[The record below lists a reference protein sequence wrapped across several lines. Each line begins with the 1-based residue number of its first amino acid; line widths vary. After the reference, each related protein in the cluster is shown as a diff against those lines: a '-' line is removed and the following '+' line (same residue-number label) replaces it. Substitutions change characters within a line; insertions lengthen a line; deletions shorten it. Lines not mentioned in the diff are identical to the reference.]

1 MRRFLLLG
9 LITGFF
15 TGCGTSTPPAEAPK
29 EPAKTTSQPTPPGA
43 TQSTEQPPV
52 EKLDAANPPPGKP
65 QPDRLSAEA
74 MARAQRVEELT
85 GLANAAQG
93 KLAFG
98 EATKYWTE
106 AKTLLAQL
114 YGQKAWQT
122 TNAQLAADTAAIQAK
137 FTPKQLQSM
146 RELYSW
152 QGEIAGLLKESR
164 FAPALELAQRSQ
176 QVTEELF
183 GTQSWMMG
191 KQWVQVARLQQLN
204 GQSAAAIAAYREAI
218 MLHDRFLGEVHP
230 DKETLHAYLG
240 EAFIAAGQYRPAI
253 DNLSKAALI
262 AQQLWGDSSLKYA
275 TRANDLGVAYQR
287 AGDLETSIRVF
298 RAAEAIRRREL
309 GMDDPLV
316 AHCLLNLGTVYME
329 LNRHELAAQCFA
341 QALPIL
347 QNKLGVGSRMV
358 VEGSLRYT
366 AALVLAGESPMAER
380 ILGELVAALAEK
392 PGTSAERAIAQY
404 RLAILQAKQGNYAQ
418 AEPNLKEAITVQARL
433 LGSEHPT
440 TELSKQALV
449 KVYEQTG
456 RSAEAQTLQSQ
467 IRQVQYVEEDTQF
480 KQR

>member
-1 MRRFLLLG
+1 
-9 LITGFF
+9 
-15 TGCGTSTPPAEAPK
+15 
-29 EPAKTTSQPTPPGA
+29 
-43 TQSTEQPPV
+43 
-52 EKLDAANPPPGKP
+52 
-65 QPDRLSAEA
+65 
-74 MARAQRVEELT
+74 
-85 GLANAAQG
+85 
-93 KLAFG
+93 
-98 EATKYWTE
+98 
-106 AKTLLAQL
+106 
-114 YGQKAWQT
+114 
-122 TNAQLAADTAAIQAK
+122 
-137 FTPKQLQSM
+137 
-146 RELYSW
+146 
-152 QGEIAGLLKESR
+152 
-164 FAPALELAQRSQ
+164 
-176 QVTEELF
+176 
-183 GTQSWMMG
+183 
-191 KQWVQVARLQQLN
+191 
-204 GQSAAAIAAYREAI
+204 
-218 MLHDRFLGEVHP
+218 
-230 DKETLHAYLG
+230 
-240 EAFIAAGQYRPAI
+240 
-253 DNLSKAALI
+253 
-262 AQQLWGDSSLKYA
+262 
-275 TRANDLGVAYQR
+275 
-287 AGDLETSIRVF
+287 
-298 RAAEAIRRREL
+298 
-309 GMDDPLV
+309 
-316 AHCLLNLGTVYME
+316 ME